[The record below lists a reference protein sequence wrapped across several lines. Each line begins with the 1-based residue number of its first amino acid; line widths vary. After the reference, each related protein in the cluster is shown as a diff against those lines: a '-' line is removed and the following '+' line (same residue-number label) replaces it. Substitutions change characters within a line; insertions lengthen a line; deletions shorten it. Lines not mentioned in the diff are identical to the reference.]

1 MALRIPYGLDP
12 DETWEI
18 DFAEASAQRAVEEI
32 GEKAAALKVAAEAEK
47 DEAKRATLLAGVKAA
62 EETKAK
68 LEGELAAYVR
78 GAGTIFI
85 VGPLPNGKRAELLGE
100 SYEVTKIAPGK
111 DHSVRDTSWSEEVVR
126 WTVRG
131 HRNFKSGKSGKDLPF
146 HTETADFAGEKRT
159 VVGRKTL
166 EAYGRF
172 IGELALVALRS
183 QRLDEAGKN
192 A

>member
-1 MALRIPYGLDP
+1 MALHIPYGLDP
-12 DETWEI
+12 DETWEV
-18 DFAEASAQRAVEEI
+18 DFAEASAQRAIEEI
-32 GEKAAALKVAAEAEK
+32 TARAADLKLAAEEAKDPEKKVAI
-47 DEAKRATLLAGVKAA
+47 LAGVKAA
-62 EETKAK
+62 EEAKAK
-68 LEGELAAYVR
+68 LEGDLATYVR
-78 GAGTIFI
+78 GTGTIFI

-100 SYEVTKIAPGK
+100 SYEVNRIAPGK
-111 DHSVRDTSWSEEVVR
+111 DHSVRDTAWSEEVVR

-131 HRNFKSGKSGKDLPF
+131 HRNFKSGKSGRDLPF
-146 HTETADFAGEKRT
+146 HTEEASFAGEKRS

-172 IGELALVALRS
+172 IGELALVVLRS